1 MTLAEVVVKKG
12 ANNRDYNF
20 QILDEAGL
28 PRNITTLN
36 SSNGQVRLYI
46 IDRFSRQ
53 TVLDRVLTAVNL
65 SEGRVK
71 WTATTADV
79 PAVGF
84 YDAELWLENTAVP
97 SSTYSEPYEEFPLVV
112 MDARTSPTA
121 DRSFESWP

>member
-1 MTLAEVVVKKG
+1 MTLPELIVKKG
-12 ANNRDYNF
+12 VNNRDIVF

-36 SSNGQVRLYI
+36 GAGGQVRLYI
-46 IDRFSRQ
+46 INRFSRQ
-53 TVLDRVLTAVNL
+53 TSLSKLLTAVSL
-65 SEGRVK
+65 STGTVK
-71 WTATTADV
+71 WTAVTAEV

-84 YDAELWLENTAVP
+84 YDAELWLENAATP

-112 MDARTSPTA
+112 KDARTTPTT